1 MTIVGTISFLVG
13 TFLDKI
19 FSCKTSRDD
28 KKGTPA
34 FSMVTMKIGLFTK
47 VLVTFLFIGGLTEGI
62 VG

>member
-19 FSCKTSRDD
+19 CSCKTSGDT

-34 FSMVTMKIGLFTK
+34 FSLVTMKIGLFTK
-47 VLVTFLFIGGLTEGI
+47 VLITFLFIGGLTEGI
-62 VG
+62 FG